1 MNLIDTIK
9 GAISGPLGQAAAQAL
24 PGLIERLVP
33 GGLQGL
39 LAQLQQSGYGAQ
51 VNSWLGRGPN
61 EPITPDDLRKVLDS
75 AQVRAIAEKLGLP
88 VDQLL
93 AVLAKALP
101 EAVDRHSPDG
111 TLQAPTPAP
120 ERTPQG

>member
-1 MNLIDTIK
+1 MSLIDSIK
-9 GAISGPLGQAAAQAL
+9 GAISGPLGQAAAAAL

-39 LAQLQQSGYGAQ
+39 LDRLQQSGYGAQ

-61 EPITPDDLRKVLDS
+61 EPITPDDLRKVLDN
-75 AQVRAIAEKLGLP
+75 AQVRQIAEKLGLP
-88 VDQLL
+88 ADQLL
-93 AVLAKALP
+93 ALLSKALP
-101 EAVDRHSPDG
+101 ETVDKHSPDG

-120 ERTPQG
+120 ERTPEG

>member
-61 EPITPDDLRKVLDS
+61 EPITPDDLRKVLDG

>member
-1 MNLIDTIK
+1 MSLLDSIK
-9 GAISGPLGQAAAQAL
+9 GSLGGSVGQAAEAAL
-24 PGLIERLVP
+24 PGLIERFLP
-33 GGLQGL
+33 GGLQML
-39 LAQLQQSGYGAQ
+39 LQRLQQSGYGAQ

-61 EPITPDDLRKVLDS
+61 DPITAQDLEKVLQND
-75 AQVRAIAEKLGLP
+75 QVRQIAQRLGIP
-88 VDQLL
+88 ADQLL

-120 ERTPQG
+120 EQTPQG